1 MVSGV
6 FPAFSTLSL
15 FAVVIVGP
23 RLFTSSEIE
32 STQTGKKLDRKII
45 TLLLPGGGEFTK
57 MMAGYMT
64 AP

>member
-23 RLFTSSEIE
+23 RIFTSSEIE
-32 STQTGKKLDRKII
+32 NRQTRKKLDRKII
-45 TLLLPGGGEFTK
+45 ALVVPGGGEFTK
-57 MMAGYMT
+57 MMAR
-64 AP
+64 